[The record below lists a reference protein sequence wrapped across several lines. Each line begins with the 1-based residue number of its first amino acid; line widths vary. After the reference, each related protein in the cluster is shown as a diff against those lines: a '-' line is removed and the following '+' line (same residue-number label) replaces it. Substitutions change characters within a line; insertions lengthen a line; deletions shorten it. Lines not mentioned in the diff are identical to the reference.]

1 MRCYGAGKTLTFLAQ
16 TAAAVLAGAILIVP
30 ASGQAKHSAPPK
42 PAAKP
47 AASAGHS
54 STPASAGHT
63 STPAGA
69 GHTSTPAGAGHT
81 STPGG
86 AGHTGGASAASRPG
100 GAGGHVS
107 TTRNANGSTTTHT
120 ASGREVTRGP
130 QGHVTNVRMAN
141 GHEARFGSNGHV
153 REVHANGMAIRR
165 GPGGMR
171 RTVVDR
177 PDHSRMV
184 AYGHGRGYIQRPY
197 AYRGHTYYSRSYYYH
212 GGYRRA
218 YYHPYY
224 YHGVY
229 LHGYMPSYYYP
240 SAYYGW
246 AYNPWPAP
254 APYAWGWGAAPWYG
268 YYGAYYQPYPVYPSA
283 AYWLTDYMV
292 AASLQEA
299 YAAGVAAGQNS
310 AELRE
315 TKPRLIFAS
324 YDPETATTSPVMT
337 KEVKDA
343 VSEEIKR
350 ELAESQKTA
359 DPSDGTTSNL
369 STLLADGQPHVFV
382 VSTGLTVTSNGEDC
396 GITEGDVLA
405 LNAPPAA
412 DAASADLRVLASK
425 QTDCAKGNV
434 VSVELTDLQEMHNN
448 LLSNIDKGM
457 AEMKD
462 HPGQGGLP
470 APPAA
475 AIEGTKAAPYAEAA
489 PPVDPNGASEL
500 DQQAQEGAQTEQ
512 QVEAEAN
519 AADDSG
525 GAAAPSPIGATAP
538 AAAAPAAAPARPAG
552 PVTIALGQTTD
563 QVVAMKGQPLNKVNF
578 PNKMVYIYSDMKII
592 FVRGKVSDVQ

>member
-1 MRCYGAGKTLTFLAQ
+1 MRCDK
-16 TAAAVLAGAILIVP
+16 AGAILSFLMRAAATVVLASAVLAVP
-30 ASGQAKHSAPPK
+30 ASGQAKHSAPKAAAK

-47 AASAGHS
+47 AMSAAHS
-54 STPASAGHT
+54 GTT
-63 STPAGA
+63 AGA
-69 GHTSTPAGAGHT
+69 H
-81 STPGG
+81 GG
-86 AGHTGGASAASRPG
+86 GTGTTNRATTASRPG
-100 GAGGHVS
+100 TV
-107 TTRNANGSTTTHT
+107 RNANGSMTTRT

-130 QGHVTNVRMAN
+130 AGHVTNVRMAN
-141 GHEARFGSNGHV
+141 GHEARFGSNGHI
-153 REVHANGMAIRR
+153 REVHANGMEVRR

-177 PDHSRMV
+177 PDHSRYV

-197 AYRGHTYYSRSYYYH
+197 AYRGHTYYSRAYYYH
-212 GGYRRA
+212 GGYYRS

-229 LHGYMPSYYYP
+229 LHGYMPAYYYP
-240 SAYYGW
+240 AAYYGW

-268 YYGAYYQPYPVYPSA
+268 YYGAYFRPYPVYPSA

-292 AASLQEA
+292 SASLQEA
-299 YAAGVAAGQNS
+299 YAAGVAAGQSS
-310 AELRE
+310 AELRD

-324 YDPETATTSPVMT
+324 YDPESDTTSPVMT

-350 ELAESQKTA
+350 ELAESQKAT
-359 DPSDGTTSNL
+359 DPSDGSTSNL

-382 VSTGLTVTSNGEDC
+382 VSTGLTVTSNGQDC
-396 GITEGDVLA
+396 GVTEGDVLA
-405 LNAPPAA
+405 LNAAPTG
-412 DAASADLRVLASK
+412 DASAADLRVLASK
-425 QTDCAKGNV
+425 QTDCLKGSV
-434 VSVELTDLQEMHNN
+434 VSVELTDLQEMHNH
-448 LLSNIDKGM
+448 LLQNIDKGM
-457 AEMKD
+457 ADMKD

-475 AIEGTKAAPYAEAA
+475 AIQGTTAAPYAAAA
-489 PPVDPNGASEL
+489 PAADADGASQL

-519 AADDSG
+519 AADNSG
-525 GAAAPSPIGATAP
+525 GAAASPIGGVDQGGAAP
-538 AAAAPAAAPARPAG
+538 AAAAVPTAQAAPRG